1 MKNATL
7 IIFILLAGNLLTL
20 FYAFSGK
27 FSTLGSYVTRG
38 LANQRADTSH
48 YQAIPTAHEHV
59 HDLSRMLP
67 RPVDFE
73 HADVNDSKPHK
84 ARLPPKVTESPEQQ
98 EGSVLILT
106 PVAGKIRAVPKYLS
120 LVKSLTYPRSK
131 ISIAILMSNI
141 HDDESLNNIHS
152 MMAELNDKF
161 RSARLFR
168 KDYEKVVIGQ
178 ERHSEW
184 MQKERRS
191 ILAQSRNQLL
201 LRALGAEEWV
211 LWFDF
216 DLVAIPPNI
225 TETLIGADKPIVAP
239 HCVWGPDND
248 TYDLNSYQ
256 ETLEFQKWKKEMQKT
271 DEELLL
277 AGYADSPPGRLYMRD
292 LRSKGLTL
300 TELDAVGGTC
310 LLVKGRL
317 HRDGLI
323 FPPYVMDNKLE
334 TEGLVAMAKKMG
346 YQAYGMPQVIIRH

>member
-7 IIFILLAGNLLTL
+7 IIFILLAGNILTL
-20 FYAFSGK
+20 FYVFSGK
-27 FSTLGSYVTRG
+27 FSILGRYVTRG
-38 LANQRADTSH
+38 LANQRAS
-48 YQAIPTAHEHV
+48 PTAHDRV
-59 HDLSRMLP
+59 HDLSRLLP

-73 HADVNDSKPHK
+73 RHTADINDSKTNDS
-84 ARLPPKVTESPEQQ
+84 RLQPKVTESPEEQ

-106 PVAGKIRAVPKYLS
+106 PVAGKIKAVPKYLA

-131 ISIAILMSNI
+131 TSIAILMSNI
-141 HDDESLNNIHS
+141 HDEESLNNIHA
-152 MMAELNDKF
+152 MMAELNDEFK
-161 RSARLFR
+161 SARLFR
-168 KDYEKVVIGQ
+168 KDYEKIVIGP

-184 MQKERRS
+184 MQKERRR

-201 LRALGAEEWV
+201 LRALGSEQWV
-211 LWFDF
+211 LWLDF
-216 DLVAIPPNI
+216 DLIALPPNI
-225 TETLIGADKPIVAP
+225 TETLIEADKPIVAP
-239 HCVWGPDND
+239 HCVYGPQND
-248 TYDLNSYQ
+248 TYDLNSYK
-256 ETLEFQKWKKEMQKT
+256 ETKDFHQWKRLTMKS
-271 DEELLL
+271 DDELLL

-292 LRSKGLTL
+292 LRKKGIKL

-346 YQAYGMPQVIIRH
+346 YQAYGLPQVIVRH